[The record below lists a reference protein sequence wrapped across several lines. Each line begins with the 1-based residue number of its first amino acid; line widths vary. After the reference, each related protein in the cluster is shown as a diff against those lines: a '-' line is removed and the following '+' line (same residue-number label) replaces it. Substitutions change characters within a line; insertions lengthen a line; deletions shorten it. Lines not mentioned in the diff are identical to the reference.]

1 MMLDITRSPRLSW
14 LPQALFF
21 RQKSV
26 FPENIYVFSG
36 KHPLSTTNPIYH
48 QPHLRF
54 PELDYKIT
62 AALQL
67 MGSSAEEIPSIFER
81 DGYSEVE
88 EKSIAIHWYGGSPVT
103 QKVNNAMTRENYKSF
118 NSTISKAIEKV
129 LEE

>member
-1 MMLDITRSPRLSW
+1 MS
-14 LPQALFF
+14 
-21 RQKSV
+21 
-26 FPENIYVFSG
+26 
-36 KHPLSTTNPIYH
+36 
-48 QPHLRF
+48 
-54 PELDYKIT
+54 
-62 AALQL
+62 AA
-67 MGSSAEEIPSIFER
+67 GSSEIYYGGNQKLTLNFKDKTGQHIPVRYESLLCSEFYLYDHEDIPSIFEK